1 MPLLS
6 TLKPSFWRLRLAKVL
21 VVMLLI
27 HALLMAG
34 LAQAAEVRAVRLWNS
49 KDHTRAVFDLNQP
62 VDYQISSLANPDRL
76 VIDVK
81 GAKVRGAL
89 NPPAKGVIAGFRSGT
104 PNPNQ
109 LRLVFDLTEKVRT
122 KSFQMQ
128 PSEKHPQRLVIDL
141 YPETTTSVPT
151 VIEAPAAIKSG
162 RNLIIAIDAGHGGED
177 PGAIGKTGIYEKD
190 ITLAIALA
198 LAKRVNNEA
207 GMEAHLVR
215 DSDFFVPLQ
224 KRFEKARDAKADL
237 FISIHADAFSQA
249 SVSGSSVWVLSQRG
263 ADSEAARY
271 LSDVENRSD
280 LVGGVSLDDKDPQLA
295 ELLMDLSQNI
305 TSEQS
310 YSAAENVL
318 ASLKAFGKTHRR
330 QVDRANFVVLR
341 SPDVASMLIETGF
354 ISNPKDEKNLSNKAY
369 RGRLADAILDGI
381 REHFQS
387 SPVPGTWLA
396 QNTTPRRHIV
406 KRGESLSEI
415 AQRHGVTVAKL
426 RSANRL
432 RSDAL
437 FAGSVLKIPK

>member
-1 MPLLS
+1 MPHQS
-6 TLKPSFWRLRLAKVL
+6 AITHCKHLAKTVATT
-21 VVMLLI
+21 LI
-27 HALLMAG
+27 LCLALGLAG
-34 LAQAAEVRAVRLWNS
+34 AQAAQVKAVRLWKSN
-49 KDHTRAVFDLNQP
+49 DHTRAVFDLSAA

-76 VIDVK
+76 VIDIK
-81 GAKVRGAL
+81 GGKTSAPL
-89 NPPAKGVIAGFRSGT
+89 NPEAKGVIAGFRSGT
-104 PNPNQ
+104 PNPGQ

-141 YPETTTSVPT
+141 YPETTAPVAT
-151 VIEAPAAIKSG
+151 VIEAPAESKSG

-177 PGAIGKTGIYEKD
+177 PGAIGKTGIYEKE

-207 GMEAHLVR
+207 GMEAYLVR

-224 KRFEKARDAKADL
+224 KRFENARDAKADL

-271 LSDVENRSD
+271 LSDVENRAD
-280 LVGGVSLDDKDPQLA
+280 LVGGVSLDDKDPQVA

-305 TSEQS
+305 TGEQS
-310 YSAAENVL
+310 YNAAASVL

-396 QNTTPRRHIV
+396 QNTTPRRHVV
-406 KRGESLSEI
+406 KRGETLSEI
-415 AQRHGVTVAKL
+415 AVRHGVTIAKL

-432 RSDAL
+432 KSDSL
-437 FAGSVLKIPK
+437 FAGSVLKIPR